1 MSKKV
6 FENACKLLQDIKD
19 LHIEDSWIT
28 EEEEKH
34 RIVFVDLCEQLGFW
48 TRVYQQ

>member
-6 FENACKLLQDIKD
+6 FEDACKLLQDIKD
-19 LHIEDSWIT
+19 LHIEEPWIT

-34 RIVFVDLCEQLGFW
+34 RIVFVDLCTQLSSW
-48 TRVYQQ
+48 SNVYQQ